1 MSKKKESTNLGIF
14 NQERYHGITLND
26 ARQTPAGHMS
36 PATTDGLANHAEAVI
51 SFFHVPSESD
61 VFFKAFITTFAE
73 SYQSDWNNETV
84 FGRTDPIYT
93 FKNTQRTMTLGWK
106 IPADTI
112 GEAYNNLA
120 KVQKLAQF
128 LYPNYADLG
137 ASGAVLSQSP
147 LVRLKVMNL
156 ASSAGRLSRGGET
169 YMALQSAE
177 ELFRAYKSTNNP
189 SEGILGI
196 IKNVNINHN
205 LENPD
210 IGVIQPDDKQNVILP
225 KMIEVTIDFACIH
238 EATLGWT
245 EQNEFMAPE
254 FPYNARAEDEF
265 KDLNN
270 PTYDQ
275 KIAARQATE
284 RKRAQAEQ
292 DRINAEARG
301 YDGMFGKKRLKKD
314 LRQMSKIEK
323 RNERRAGKGKDPR
336 ARDTENYEYFNSA
349 VRGHMRNHGATEEE
363 TAYFD
368 AVD

>member
-26 ARQTPAGHMS
+26 ARRTPAGHMS

-156 ASSAGRLSRGGET
+156 ASSAGRLSR
-169 YMALQSAE
+169 
-177 ELFRAYKSTNNP
+177 
-189 SEGILGI
+189 
-196 IKNVNINHN
+196 
-205 LENPD
+205 
-210 IGVIQPDDKQNVILP
+210 
-225 KMIEVTIDFACIH
+225 
-238 EATLGWT
+238 W
-245 EQNEFMAPE
+245 
-254 FPYNARAEDEF
+254 
-265 KDLNN
+265 
-270 PTYDQ
+270 
-275 KIAARQATE
+275 
-284 RKRAQAEQ
+284 
-292 DRINAEARG
+292 
-301 YDGMFGKKRLKKD
+301 
-314 LRQMSKIEK
+314 
-323 RNERRAGKGKDPR
+323 
-336 ARDTENYEYFNSA
+336 
-349 VRGHMRNHGATEEE
+349 
-363 TAYFD
+363 
-368 AVD
+368 

>member
-1 MSKKKESTNLGIF
+1 MSTNLGIF

-73 SYQSDWNNETV
+73 SYQSDWNSETV

-93 FKNTQRTMTLGWK
+93 FKNTQRNITLGWK

-137 ASGAVLSQSP
+137 SSGTVLSQSP

-156 ASSAGRLSRGGET
+156 AAQYSKSDSVELNEAFSVL
-169 YMALQSAE
+169 SAE

-189 SEGILGI
+189 SEGILGV

-210 IGVIQPDDKQNVILP
+210 IGVIQPDGKQNLVLP

-245 EQNEFMAPE
+245 EENKFLSPS
-254 FPYNARAEDEF
+254 FPYNARSEDEF
-265 KDLNN
+265 SGMSN

-275 KIAARQATE
+275 RIAARQAAE
-284 RKRAQAEQ
+284 RKRATAEQ

-314 LRQMSKIEK
+314 IRQMSKIEK
-323 RNERRAGKGKDPR
+323 RNERRAAKGKDPR
-336 ARDTENYEYFNSA
+336 ARDTENYEYFSSA
-349 VRGHMRNHGATEEE
+349 VRGANILAGEDEN
-363 TAYFD
+363 YLD
-368 AVD
+368 AID